1 MKIEIR
7 KNHLSLSLSSLEPIS
22 LYAIQNY
29 DVPFF
34 FFFIPEITRWNL
46 FFQRQRLTRWE
57 GMGWRREKSRRSP
70 IFFRSFPFLP
80 FSFLYQAQDDSI
92 QLSRSNPGLIWHD
105 TTALSSAQ
113 RRTIRSKLIVGPPQP
128 AFLICG
134 CAHDSVSASQM
145 LSPLVSW
152 YTDID
157 I

>member
-1 MKIEIR
+1 MKFVRTI
-7 KNHLSLSLSSLEPIS
+7 SLSLPLLPRTNFTVCNSKLRCSL
-22 LYAIQNY
+22 
-29 DVPFF
+29 F
-34 FFFIPEITRWNL
+34 L
-46 FFQRQRLTRWE
+46 FFYPGNYAMKSIFPTATLNQVGGDGVE
-57 GMGWRREKSRRSP
+57 EREVAKKSYL
-70 IFFRSFPFLP
+70 FSFPFLP

>member
-7 KNHLSLSLSSLEPIS
+7 KNHLSPSPLSPKLEPIL

-29 DVPFF
+29 VIPFFYPGNYAMKSIFHRLGQCLTRGMGMGWGERRSRVFFFFSF
-34 FFFIPEITRWNL
+34 FFFI
-46 FFQRQRLTRWE
+46 
-57 GMGWRREKSRRSP
+57 S
-70 IFFRSFPFLP
+70 
-80 FSFLYQAQDDSI
+80 QAQDDSI
-92 QLSRSNPGLIWHD
+92 QLSRSNPGLIWH

-145 LSPLVSW
+145 LSPLVLI
-152 YTDID
+152 YYR
-157 I
+157 